1 MNIQFDGD
9 TYNVPEGITLSELLQ
24 QLNKE
29 VPPRI
34 LLRKNVMKE
43 AFSMNPN
50 DPPRYELLYVDEKYI
65 DLKDFTTTI
74 VPNDAKVEPF
84 YFEAG
89 G

>member
-9 TYNVPEGITLSELLQ
+9 TYEVAEGITLSELLQ
-24 QLNKE
+24 QLKKE
-29 VPPRI
+29 IPPRV
-34 LLRKNVMKE
+34 LLRKNIMKE

-50 DPPRYELLYVDEKYI
+50 DPPRYELLYVDEKYV
-65 DLKDFTTTI
+65 DLKDFASTI
-74 VPNDAKVEPF
+74 VPEDAKIEPF

>member
-9 TYNVPEGITLSELLQ
+9 TYEVPEGITLSELLQ
-24 QLNKE
+24 QLQKE

-50 DPPRYELLYVDEKYI
+50 DPPRYKLLYVDEKYI
-65 DLKDFTTTI
+65 DLKDFITTV
-74 VPNDAKVEPF
+74 VPEDAKVEPF

>member
-9 TYNVPEGITLSELLQ
+9 TYEVPEGITLSELLQ
-24 QLNKE
+24 QLQKE

-65 DLKDFTTTI
+65 DLKDFGTTV
-74 VPNDAKVEPF
+74 VPEDARVEPF

>member
-1 MNIQFDGD
+1 MNIQFDGE
-9 TYNVPEGITLSELLQ
+9 TYDVPEGITVSELLQ
-24 QLNKE
+24 QLKKE

-34 LLRKNVMKE
+34 LLRKNIMKE

-50 DPPRYELLYVDEKYI
+50 DPPRYELLYVDEKYV
-65 DLKDFTTTI
+65 DLKDFAATI
-74 VPNDAKVEPF
+74 VPEDARVEPF